1 MSAVRAG
8 AHLLDLLGDGIV
20 AFDASRR
27 AMLCSDAAARILG
40 RSSSEIV
47 GMERDE
53 VLSLTLGVEAR
64 GISVKVQ
71 DVSNL
76 QDEAQS
82 VLLLRAV
89 DVRLMAERSS
99 LAERVEERTRELRN
113 ANAELER
120 ASRHKDE
127 FLAAMS
133 HELRTPLNAILG
145 LTEAMQEGLFGP
157 VTDPQGRSLA
167 DIESSG
173 RHLLAVINDI
183 LDLSKVMAGKREV
196 LTAPVML
203 ASLADASLRMV
214 RQLALKKR
222 INLQLDLTGLPDQIE
237 TDERLVKQVLVNL
250 LSNAVKFT
258 SDGGMV
264 RLDGAVDVEKGKI
277 TLRVTDTGIG
287 ISPANLP
294 RIFKPFE
301 QIDGGLAR
309 RHAGT
314 GLGLALVSRLS
325 ELLGGGV
332 FVESTEGEG
341 SRFSLALPLS
351 RGTAADAP
359 SDAEAPVAPRVSVP
373 GTRPSRTILLAED
386 NEANQRTFV
395 GYLQAKGYTVA
406 VAWNGEE
413 AIAQA
418 QATNPALIL
427 MDIQM
432 PKMDGLTAIR
442 RLREDPRFAHTP
454 IVALT
459 ALAMPGDRERCLDA
473 GANLHLTKPVRLRD
487 LTSAIEEQIKATD
500 GGSTGTGSA

>member
-1 MSAVRAG
+1 MSPFRVG
-8 AHLLDLLGDGIV
+8 VQLLDLIGDGIV
-20 AFDASRR
+20 TFDASER
-27 AMLCSDAAARILG
+27 AIVCSEVAARILG
-40 RSSSEIV
+40 RPASAIV
-47 GMERDE
+47 GSAREQ
-53 VLSLTLGVEAR
+53 VLALTVGVESQ
-64 GISVKVQ
+64 GISVNLHP
-71 DVSNL
+71 VSEFG
-76 QDEAQS
+76 DETRS

-89 DVRLMAERSS
+89 DVSLLAERTS
-99 LAERVEERTRELRN
+99 LAERVEERTRALRD

-196 LTAPVML
+196 NAAPVVI
-203 ASLADASLRMV
+203 ADLADASLRMV

-222 INLQLDLTGLPDQIE
+222 ISIQLDLAGLPEQIE
-237 TDERLVKQVLVNL
+237 TDERLVKQILVNL

-258 SDGGMV
+258 SDDGVV
-264 RLDGAVDVEKGKI
+264 RLDGSVDARGEQI

-287 ISPANLP
+287 ISPADLP

-301 QIDGGLAR
+301 QIDGGLSR

-332 FVESTEGEG
+332 YVESTEGEG
-341 SRFSLALPLS
+341 SRFSLTLPIS
-351 RGTAADAP
+351 RATTTAAPADPAVPDARR
-359 SDAEAPVAPRVSVP
+359 ASVP
-373 GTRPSRTILLAED
+373 GMRTPRTILLAED

-413 AIAQA
+413 AIEQA
-418 QATNPALIL
+418 KALKPALIL

-442 RLREDPRFAHTP
+442 LLREDPQFANTP

-459 ALAMPGDRERCLDA
+459 ALAMPGDRERCLQA

-487 LTSAIEEQIKATD
+487 LTSAIEGQFS
-500 GGSTGTGSA
+500 GGDQSHPSRGHA

>member
-1 MSAVRAG
+1 MSAIRAG
-8 AHLLDLLGDGIV
+8 AQLLDVLGDGIV
-20 AFDASRR
+20 AFDASGH
-27 AMLCSDAAARILG
+27 ATSCSEIASRVLG
-40 RSSSEIV
+40 RPVSEIV
-47 GMERDE
+47 GHTREH
-53 VLSLTLGVEAR
+53 VLGLTVGVEAQ
-64 GISVKVQ
+64 GISVKIH
-71 DVSNL
+71 DVSHL
-76 QDEAQS
+76 KEEVHT
-82 VLLLRAV
+82 VLLLRAANES
-89 DVRLMAERSS
+89 LLAERTS
-99 LAERVEERTRELRN
+99 LAERVEDRTRALRD

-157 VTDPQGRSLA
+157 VTDAQGRSLS

-196 LTAPVML
+196 NSAPVVLTDL
-203 ASLADASLRMV
+203 ANASVRMV

-222 INLQLDLTGLPDQIE
+222 IDLQLDLSGLPDQIE
-237 TDERLVKQVLVNL
+237 TDERLVKQILVNL

-258 SDGGMV
+258 SDSGVV
-264 RLDGAVDVEKGKI
+264 RLDGTVDASRDQI
-277 TLRVTDTGIG
+277 TLRVMDTGIG

-341 SRFSLALPLS
+341 SRFSLTLPLS
-351 RGTAADAP
+351 RSVATAVP
-359 SDAEAPVAPRVSVP
+359 STPELEASRRVSVP
-373 GTRPSRTILLAED
+373 GMRPVRTILLAED

-413 AIAQA
+413 AIEQTKAL
-418 QATNPALIL
+418 NPALIL

-442 RLREDPRFAHTP
+442 RIREDPRFAQTP

-459 ALAMPGDRERCLDA
+459 ALAMPGDRERCLQA

-487 LTSAIEEQIKATD
+487 LTSAIEGQFN
-500 GGSTGTGSA
+500 GGDETQTAAGNL